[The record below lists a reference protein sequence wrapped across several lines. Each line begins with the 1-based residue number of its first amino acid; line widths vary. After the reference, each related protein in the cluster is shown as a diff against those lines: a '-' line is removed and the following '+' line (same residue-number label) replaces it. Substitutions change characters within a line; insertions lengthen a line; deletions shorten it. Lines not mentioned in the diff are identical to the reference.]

1 MKAVCIVVAVLAF
14 AGLASGIELTT
25 TDAGTY
31 KSATV
36 TTTDVEASLA
46 VSQSIADVKA
56 LLTSNT
62 DYAAVKAL
70 YASSG
75 LKAIA
80 DKDRTGEPIWDVFK
94 AHFGSATWITDF
106 VHGATDGTT
115 ISADP
120 SGRAELIEKTVM
132 DAVLVQ
138 AVISE
143 CYNGQKD
150 NDQAKWDQCAAMFI
164 GKTSSTIFGRANKR
178 GKNYGTLI
186 TGKETALVNKA
197 IITELNKGPTKA
209 AYDAIVNQIK
219 TVYAQASLRYA
230 FLVDKGIAS
239 MPPTSTAEK
248 QAEGYAFWRSL
259 VPWVAAK
266 DANGAAA
273 VTEFYDPTS
282 APHSAHWYNYCMLN
296 ALLKSTLS
304 IPTADMGTL
313 EGTEGVSCVTT
324 PVPVTKITTDA
335 GDYTATVDVG
345 ASVALSQAMTEL
357 KAGVGPKP
365 EDYTAVKSGYQ
376 VNGVG
381 GAADKD
387 RSGEPIWDTFQ
398 AYYGSKKWN
407 TDFLYLALDGTTQ
420 TADDNGRA
428 ELIKKT
434 MLDAVSIQAVI
445 SDLYNGY
452 KNSDK
457 KMWDQGAAKYIGDKK
472 SGIWGRAEKRGANY
486 GTVAASGVANTNKNA
501 LAALVKGPSK
511 ANYDTVVHQIK
522 VVYAQATL
530 RYAFLVDG
538 KITSGDAH
546 IKSHAEGAAFWR
558 CLAPWVKAKNASAA
572 KTIDAVFDISKKPTA
587 TNNFCVTKAALA
599 SLEISDVDMGTLEN
613 TAKVDCSDPAAPS
626 GTSGTPPPAASAA
639 SSSTSVLVAF
649 AALVLGAVVSLL

>member
-1 MKAVCIVVAVLAF
+1 MKAVFIVVAVLAF
-14 AGLASGIELTT
+14 AGLASGITLTS
-25 TDAGTY
+25 DAGTY
-31 KSATV
+31 TSASA
-36 TTTDVEASLA
+36 TTTDVASSLA

-94 AHFGSATWITDF
+94 AHFDSPTWITDF
-106 VHGATDGTT
+106 VHKATDGTT
-115 ISADP
+115 ISAD
-120 SGRAELIEKTVM
+120 SSARAELIEKTVM

-138 AVISE
+138 AVISD

-150 NDQAKWDQCAAMFI
+150 NDQALWDHCAAKFI
-164 GKTSSTIFGRANKR
+164 GKTTSTIFGRANKR

-186 TGKETALVNKA
+186 PDTETALVNKA
-197 IITELNKGPTKA
+197 IIAELNKGPTKA

-259 VPWVAAK
+259 SPWVAAG
-266 DANGAAA
+266 DATGAAT
-273 VTEFYDPTS
+273 VTEFFNPTS
-282 APHSAHWYNYCMLN
+282 APNSAHWYNYCMLN
-296 ALLKSTLS
+296 KILKATLS
-304 IPTADMGTL
+304 IPAVDMGTL
-313 EGTEGVSCVTT
+313 EDTDDVSCVTT
-324 PVPVTKITTDA
+324 AAPVTKITTEA

-345 ASVALSQAMTEL
+345 ASVALSQAMTGL
-357 KAGVGPKP
+357 KALVGPKAA
-365 EDYTAVKSGYQ
+365 DYAAVKSTYQ

-387 RSGEPIWDTFQ
+387 RSGEPVWDTFF
-398 AYYGSKKWN
+398 AYYGSRTWN
-407 TDFLYLALDGTTQ
+407 SDFLFLATDGTTQ
-420 TADDNGRA
+420 TADANGRA

-452 KNSDK
+452 KKSDQK
-457 KMWDQGAAKYIGDKK
+457 LWDQGAAKYIGDKK

-486 GTVAASGVANTNKNA
+486 GTVAASGVANANKNA
-501 LAALVKGPSK
+501 LAALIKGPSK

-538 KITSGDAH
+538 KITSGEAH

-558 CLAPWVKAKNASAA
+558 CLAPWVKAKNAASA
-572 KTIDAVFDISKKPTA
+572 TSIDAVFDISKTPTA

-613 TAKVDCSDPAAPS
+613 TAGVDCSDPAAPS
-626 GTSGTPPPAASAA
+626 GTSGTPPADSAA
-639 SSSTSVLVAF
+639 PSSSVIVAF
-649 AALVLGAVVSLL
+649 AALIVGAVVSLL